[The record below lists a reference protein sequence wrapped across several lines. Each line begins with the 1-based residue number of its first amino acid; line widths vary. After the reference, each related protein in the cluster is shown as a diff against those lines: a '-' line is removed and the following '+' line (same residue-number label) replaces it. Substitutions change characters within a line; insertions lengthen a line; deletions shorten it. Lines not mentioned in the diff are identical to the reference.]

1 MELGIRE
8 LLVILGVGLVGYVVF
23 DSWRNRRRNEYRF
36 KLEKNLPPEAPAA
49 TTDRAGFD
57 PYGVGKPRVRTLE
70 EEAADRAAA
79 EAHREPTFGDDA
91 GEDVPVLTQSAA
103 APSAWT
109 DAPDDADFPFVSRD
123 AGSADVY
130 ADNSYANNNYA
141 ENSRS
146 SEPSPAGRTLAD
158 SGRREPAPE
167 QFDEMGVSAPRTV
180 TPSRNA
186 DAERPR
192 HAGADLPSQG
202 EIGDLFGDAPSR
214 PARRNATRETRSDAR
229 KDDLRKD
236 DNRRGAQRPASTD
249 VDVIALTVLAKP
261 GRNFAGSAL
270 ALCFMEHDLRFGD
283 MNIFHRHADA
293 AGQGEVLFSVA
304 NAVKP
309 GTFDP
314 DQMDKFS
321 TPGVSLF
328 MTMPGPQDVRE
339 AYAVLVQTAERLA
352 AALDGEVHDGARKPF
367 NAETRRKHQ
376 EQLSNFERRLF
387 ADA

>member
-36 KLEKNLPPEAPAA
+36 KLEKNLPPETPPAS
-49 TTDRAGFD
+49 TDRAGFD

-79 EAHREPTFGDDA
+79 AHREPTFGDDA

-109 DAPDDADFPFVSRD
+109 DAPDDADFPFVTRD
-123 AGSADVY
+123 AGSADMY
-130 ADNSYANNNYA
+130 AD
-141 ENSRS
+141 SRS
-146 SEPSPAGRTLAD
+146 AAGQSAAD
-158 SGRREPAPE
+158 NARRESAGE
-167 QFDEMGVSAPRTV
+167 HFDDMGVSAPRTV
-180 TPSRNA
+180 GT
-186 DAERPR
+186 PR
-192 HAGADLPSQG
+192 HADDDGRAMRSTDESRVRHSDSELPSQG

-214 PARRNATRETRSDAR
+214 PARRSAAREPRNDARRDDGR
-229 KDDLRKD
+229 KDDG
-236 DNRRGAQRPASTD
+236 RRGGQRPASTD

-261 GRNFAGSAL
+261 GRNFAGSAV

-376 EQLSNFERRLF
+376 EQLSNYERRLF